1 MLLFYSTQN
10 HILVHTL
17 EPLDEVR
24 LSSSHNI
31 RLCGDIPIAK
41 VLYQELKNTHYCSKL
56 CCRKTRLKVLLK
68 QTKRKRGPIVL

>member
-41 VLYQELKNTHYCSKL
+41 VLYQELKKHAL
-56 CCRKTRLKVLLK
+56 LLKVMLQK
-68 QTKRKRGPIVL
+68 NAVKSIVETN